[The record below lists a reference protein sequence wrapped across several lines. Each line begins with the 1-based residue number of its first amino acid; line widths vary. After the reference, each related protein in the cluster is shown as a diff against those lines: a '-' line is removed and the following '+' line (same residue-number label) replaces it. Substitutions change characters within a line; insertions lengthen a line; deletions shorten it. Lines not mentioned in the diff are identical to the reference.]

1 MATSNSHR
9 PVRVLVGTLYTGE
22 NEFEQS
28 KRSLQRQ
35 THGNWEQVVFKH
47 LPNKE
52 AHDRL
57 YRTFMDHADDFD
69 LFVKLDADMV
79 FRSKTSLRTLVELF
93 EAHPELDDALL
104 AVRDWAS
111 DSLIMGL
118 HAYSDRAVWTPS
130 GEELFVDHS
139 PAVPGKRL
147 STKGPPAPLVD
158 HSPDPSPFQAFRFGV
173 HRALKVVQRDRSTL
187 ALFRSRMQWTL
198 LNDVRRRF
206 AETEHRRLGL
216 IVAGAEEVFAGRAT
230 RSEYDDAGDQLHER
244 FCERYADLSANELTT
259 ALSSWGDSPS
269 QRWSTYVET
278 VGAGRIAKSA
288 CVAIPKRMAAT
299 VYRRLSSEY
308 ISSIDDPP
316 DTPEP
321 TPELS

>member
-1 MATSNSHR
+1 M
-9 PVRVLVGTLYTGE
+9 RVLVGTLYTGE

-35 THGNWEQVVFKH
+35 THENWEQVVFEH

-57 YRTFMDHADDFD
+57 YRTFMERADEFD
-69 LFVKLDADMV
+69 LFVKFDADMV
-79 FRSKTSLRTLVELF
+79 FRSRTSLRTLVELF

-130 GEELFVDHS
+130 GDELFVDHS
-139 PAVPGKRL
+139 PSVPGKRL

-187 ALFRSRMQWTL
+187 SLFRSRMQWNL

-206 AETEHRRLGL
+206 AETGHRRFGL
-216 IVAGAEEVFAGRAT
+216 IVAGAEEVFARRAT
-230 RSEYDDAGDQLHER
+230 RSEYDDAGDELR
-244 FCERYADLSANELTT
+244 ERYRQGYADVSSNELMS
-259 ALSSWGDSPS
+259 ALSSWGDNPA

-288 CVAIPKRMAAT
+288 GVAIPKRMAAT

-308 ISSIDDPP
+308 ITSIDDPP
-316 DTPEP
+316 DTPRP

>member
-1 MATSNSHR
+1 M
-9 PVRVLVGTLYTGE
+9 RVLVGTLYTGE

-47 LPNKE
+47 LSNKE

-79 FRSKTSLRTLVELF
+79 FRSEKSLQTLVGLF
-93 EAHPELDDALL
+93 ESQPELDHALL

-111 DSLIMGL
+111 DTLIMGL
-118 HAYSDRAVWTPS
+118 HAYSHRAVWTPS
-130 GEELFVDHS
+130 GEKLFVDHS
-139 PAVPGKRL
+139 PSVPGKRL
-147 STKGPPAPLVD
+147 STEGPPAPLVD

-173 HRALKVVQRDRSTL
+173 HRALKVIQRDRSRL
-187 ALFRSRMQWTL
+187 DLFRSRMQWTL

-230 RSEYDDAGDQLHER
+230 RNEYDDAGDQLHER
-244 FCERYADLSANELTT
+244 FCKRYADLSVNELKTV
-259 ALSSWGDSPS
+259 LSSWGDSPS
-269 QRWSTYVET
+269 QRWSTYVGT
-278 VGAGRIAKSA
+278 VGAGRIAKAA
-288 CVAIPKRMAAT
+288 CVAFPKRMAAT
-299 VYRRLSSEY
+299 VYRRLSSEF
-308 ISSIDDPP
+308 ITSLDDPP